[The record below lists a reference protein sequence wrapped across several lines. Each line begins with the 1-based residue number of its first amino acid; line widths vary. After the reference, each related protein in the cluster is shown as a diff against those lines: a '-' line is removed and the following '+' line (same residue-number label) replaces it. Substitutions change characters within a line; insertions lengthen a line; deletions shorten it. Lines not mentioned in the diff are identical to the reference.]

1 MKQITFNKDQVIFRE
16 NDFATV
22 MYDIV
27 SGKVGIFTGYQTDQE
42 KKIAELEAGT
52 FFGEMG
58 MIEFYPRSATA
69 VALIF
74 IWTKDMEIST
84 ETRTI
89 KVIWD
94 KHQDSD
100 EPDLPDYIQIPAD
113 LPDEDVYLYLTKHYG
128 YTPISWDN
136 LK

>member
-1 MKQITFNKDQVIFRE
+1 MKKSTSLKISLTCSALAIGISLAVIMNNCWYLGYVTRDLAGALVYIT
-16 NDFATV
+16 
-22 MYDIV
+22 
-27 SGKVGIFTGYQTDQE
+27 GI
-42 KKIAELEAGT
+42 
-52 FFGEMG
+52 
-58 MIEFYPRSATA
+58 ATA

-89 KVIWD
+89 KVTWD

-100 EPDLPDYIQIPAD
+100 EPNLPDYIQIPAD

-128 YTPISWDN
+128 YTAISWDN

>member
-1 MKQITFNKDQVIFRE
+1 MSNMSKNTLFKFTLTCSVLAISVSLGNLIYSCWWLDYLSK
-16 NDFATV
+16 DFACALE
-22 MYDIV
+22 YLL
-27 SGKVGIFTGYQTDQE
+27 GI
-42 KKIAELEAGT
+42 
-52 FFGEMG
+52 
-58 MIEFYPRSATA
+58 ATA

-100 EPDLPDYIQIPAD
+100 EPVLPDYIQIPAN